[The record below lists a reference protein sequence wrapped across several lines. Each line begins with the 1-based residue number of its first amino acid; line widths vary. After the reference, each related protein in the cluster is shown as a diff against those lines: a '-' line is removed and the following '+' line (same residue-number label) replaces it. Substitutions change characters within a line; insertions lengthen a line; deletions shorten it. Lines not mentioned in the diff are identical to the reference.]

1 MIVVGTNVLAYLY
14 LPTEFTPLAE
24 PAAQC
29 AYPLPAQATADI
41 RSGLR
46 DTDGGGDAPGG
57 SRIHSRFL

>member
-29 AYPLPAQATADI
+29 AYPLPA
-41 RSGLR
+41 
-46 DTDGGGDAPGG
+46 
-57 SRIHSRFL
+57 